1 MGLGNFDIA
10 PDNKGGRKKGSSNGT
25 SRASDDDSTFGTRP
39 INLEYETDAVTQEK
53 DGEEYWEE
61 VLDKFAPLGDPTDE
75 QIEKMTEMHKRMARK
90 RADMM
95 AEMPA
100 VRYRLDRELAKD
112 KPDAERV
119 GELFLQMQ
127 KQRRQLMQDRM
138 KMRQQMMQTLTK
150 EQRQQMMENMGQMGK
165 GGGSGNMPMQ
175 NR

>member
-1 MGLGNFDIA
+1 MMG
-10 PDNKGGRKKGSSNGT
+10 GGSMGMMGPGGMGGGMMSGGMGMMGPMSN
-25 SRASDDDSTFGTRP
+25 
-39 INLEYETDAVTQEK
+39 
-53 DGEEYWEE
+53 
-61 VLDKFAPLGDPTDE
+61 LDLSDE

-138 KMRQQMMQTLTK
+138 EMRQQMMQTLTK
-150 EQRQQMMENMGQMGK
+150 EQRKQMKEMMENMRMG
-165 GGGSGNMPMQ
+165 GMGDGMPMGMDDQ
-175 NR
+175 